1 MSTDAQHDLLSFHQ
15 FVTTQLNLGRS
26 ELSPEE
32 ALDEWRLHNRSPEEY
47 AADVQAIREA
57 LDDMESGDKGTPVD
71 EFLQEFRNRHR
82 LSGEK

>member
-1 MSTDAQHDLLSFHQ
+1 MSTDAHYELLSFHQ

-32 ALDEWRLHNRSPEEY
+32 ALDEWRLHNRSSEEY
-47 AADVQAIREA
+47 AADIQAIREA
-57 LDDMESGDKGTPVD
+57 LDEMESGDRGVPVD
-71 EFLQEFRNRHR
+71 EFLQNFRNRHR